1 MSITFLKF
9 ILFLLFNIISLLF
22 KNKKVI
28 NKTLKIPEI
37 DLFTC
42 ESVFNISYIN
52 SYDSSILML
61 I

>member
-1 MSITFLKF
+1 MLIV
-9 ILFLLFNIISLLF
+9 

-37 DLFTC
+37 DLFTR
-42 ESVFNISYIN
+42 ESVFNILYLN
-52 SYDSSILML
+52 SYDCSILML